1 MELKIWNFLST
12 LFWNEDFISQ
22 ESPILADVENKVFY
36 WIRIVC
42 SVIRYTSHWTIFGN
56 IKHWKNPQNLGVEY
70 KEKEV
75 VIVSAQWFLI
85 HHIYIVKVVIMQLI
99 TDRAF
104 HRDYYWNF
112 AFEKKKKKNPI
123 VLHYY
128 TSIENVNIK
137 V

>member
-1 MELKIWNFLST
+1 MELKICNFLST

-56 IKHWKNPQNLGVEY
+56 IKHRKNPQNPGVEY

-75 VIVSAQWFLI
+75 VIISAQ
-85 HHIYIVKVVIMQLI
+85 
-99 TDRAF
+99 
-104 HRDYYWNF
+104 
-112 AFEKKKKKNPI
+112 
-123 VLHYY
+123 
-128 TSIENVNIK
+128 
-137 V
+137 